1 MPDPSNIDAVD
12 HHILAELQSNARRSN
27 KELAASVGLAPSTT
41 LGRVRQ
47 LEADGAIRGYHAEV
61 EPEALGRWIEAL
73 VSVRLSPK
81 DGDRVRRLVDSLWA
95 LDEVIAITLLTGPYD
110 LLIHLSVGSMTALRS
125 MVLDHI
131 ASHDGVA
138 DEQTMIVFEHRR
150 KPVLTP
156 LEA

>member
-1 MPDPSNIDAVD
+1 MPNPSNIDAVD

-61 EPEALGRWIEAL
+61 EPEALGRSIEAL

-156 LEA
+156 LDG